1 MTADEK
7 ARKICVPLYAQ
18 IHQDVGRIL
27 SMGDIAAIIGQRMHD
42 ACIEMH
48 QWTIEQ
54 TQTLHQGAMDA
65 AREGLI

>member
-7 ARKICVPLYAQ
+7 ARKLCVPLFAE
-18 IHQDVGRIL
+18 IHRDIAGLL

-42 ACIEMH
+42 VCIEMH
-48 QWTIEQ
+48 NWTLEQAQQLHSGAIE
-54 TQTLHQGAMDA
+54 A